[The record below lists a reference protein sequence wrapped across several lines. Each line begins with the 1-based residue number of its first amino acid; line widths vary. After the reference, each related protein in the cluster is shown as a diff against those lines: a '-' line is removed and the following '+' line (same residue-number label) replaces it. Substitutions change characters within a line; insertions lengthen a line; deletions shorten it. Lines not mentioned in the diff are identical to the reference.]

1 MRFFWIFLLYSI
13 VSFAQET
20 AWQSISI
27 SDGLSQGMIYDL
39 MQDREGFLWIATKD
53 GLNRYDGYNFKVFT
67 HDPYNEN
74 SISGN
79 TCTSLLQDSQGRIWI
94 GTEKDGLNLYDPQ
107 SGKFYHANI
116 VDNTQKE
123 ASNYNILR
131 LLTNNDGSIW
141 VMTDVAN
148 KIFKITLPKGY
159 PNQVDFS
166 HLVKS
171 VSPQNFVDKIP
182 IRNEKQSLG
191 IAYAKGLYNHK
202 YPDFFVGH
210 FNTNSSF
217 FKCLTDHKNRLWSI
231 ASQQIYCSVLGSKY
245 FIPFPKGEDLS
256 VLNQLED
263 GALLIT
269 NQRYLWLFKPDD
281 LLKIK
286 ALTPENAYA
295 VLPPNSPHLNLLIRD
310 KAGNIWGG
318 TRGYGLVKFNPHI
331 KQFRSYL
338 PKYSSGALFQD
349 QQKRVYFHANYF
361 PSYQFYRLNT
371 ETNQPESLPAPI
383 DDHKF
388 GHDALLQD
396 HKQQF
401 WVLSNLREQEPRSLV
416 LFDKNWKYIKQYRV
430 PLVGIIPDFSAR
442 FLETSDGRIW
452 IGLFDGKLFTFD
464 PSTEKFQTYSYKHL
478 LPKSGV
484 MVQTYALYQ
493 DKNTLWIATQIGLIK
508 ATNFLTK
515 PTFSLYKNS
524 KTDRKSLS
532 NDFVSGMINDPV
544 SPDKYLW
551 VSTKG
556 GGLEKLNKQT
566 SEFEHFTEA
575 QGLPN
580 KVVYG
585 IVEGDDHNLWM
596 STNRGIACLN
606 PKTLIF
612 NNFNK
617 SDGLQDNEF
626 NTNSYYKAPDGT
638 LLFGGINGVTL
649 FKASELNQNHSTPI
663 TKIINLKINNQ
674 PVEVNDESGILDK
687 PIETCSILQ
696 LKHDQNLVTLEFGV
710 MDFTNSVKNRFRY
723 RLDGIDNKWVEAGT
737 NRFANYGQLPAGDYT
752 FNVMGSLNGEVW
764 SKPVMLK
771 IRISPPIYRTWWAY
785 LLYVVL
791 FGWIV
796 YRWYQSQL
804 NRVRLQQQLFYTNK
818 ETERLAELDTLKTRF
833 FTNISHEFRT
843 PLTLLVGPLED
854 LKQKYPQESIIQMM
868 QQNLIRLQTLIN
880 QLLDLSKLEAG
891 EMKSHAQQGDI
902 ALFLRQLFASFE
914 SLAQSKNIIF
924 QYDQNRINHIVYFDA
939 DKIEKIIT
947 NLLSNAFKF
956 TAANGRITA
965 TVEYTTHLLKD
976 QTEERMTLTI
986 SDNGI
991 GIEAERLPRIFD
1003 RFYQVDDSNRRNY
1016 EGTGIGLALVK
1027 EMVDVLKGHIEVS
1040 SVLTQGTTFKV
1051 SIPFDLEQA
1060 SSEAPTEL
1068 PALSPTLPF
1077 STPIIAPPKPSSN
1090 GTEPILLIVED
1101 NPDLRLYVRSIFE
1114 GNYQVIE
1121 ARDGQEG
1128 LDKVNEYLPDIII
1141 CDLMMPHLDGFGFCQ
1156 SIKTDLRTNH
1166 IPVIMLTAKA
1176 SLEDRLEGLS
1186 LGADDYISKPFNAEE
1201 LKIRVQNLRQQRQLL
1216 QEKYSISTSQFS
1228 KDTEPQPIDP
1238 FLEKANHIIQ
1248 QNLSDSNF
1256 NVDSFAEQMAIT
1268 SVQLR
1273 RKIKALT
1280 NQTITEYVRNYRLL
1294 VAATLLQKN
1303 EKTVSEVAYQVG
1315 FESLPYFSKMFF
1327 EKFGKNPSDWK

>member
-27 SDGLSQGMIYDL
+27 ADGLSQGMIYDL

-107 SGKFYHANI
+107 RGKFYHANI

-141 VMTDVAN
+141 IMTDVAN

-191 IAYAKGLYNHK
+191 MAYAKGLYNHK

-217 FKCLTDHKNRLWSI
+217 FKCLSDHKNRLWSI

-245 FIPFPKGEDLS
+245 FIPFPQGEDLS

-263 GALLIT
+263 GTLLIT
-269 NQRYLWLFKPDD
+269 NQRHLWLFKPDD

-295 VLPPNSPHLNLLIRD
+295 VLPPNSPRLNLLIRD

-401 WVLSNLREQEPRSLV
+401 WVLSNLREQEPRNLV

-442 FLETSDGRIW
+442 LLETSDGRIW

-493 DKNTLWIATQIGLIK
+493 DKNTLWIATQKGLIK
-508 ATNFLTK
+508 ATNFLKK

-556 GGLEKLNKQT
+556 GGLEKFNKQT

-585 IVEGDDHNLWM
+585 IVEGDDQNLWM

-674 PVEVNDESGILDK
+674 PIEVNDESGILDK

-737 NRFANYGQLPAGDYT
+737 NRFANYGQLPVGDYT

-891 EMKSHAQQGDI
+891 QMKSHAQQGDI

-956 TAANGRITA
+956 TATNGRITA

-1027 EMVDVLKGHIEVS
+1027 EMVDVLKGQIEVS

-1051 SIPFDLEQA
+1051 SIPFALEQA
-1060 SSEAPTEL
+1060 SAEATAEL

-1077 STPIIAPPKPSSN
+1077 STPTIAQPKPSPN

-1101 NPDLRLYVRSIFE
+1101 NPDLRLYVRTIFE
-1114 GNYQVIE
+1114 ENYQVIE

-1128 LDKVNEYLPDIII
+1128 LNKVNEYLPDIII
-1141 CDLMMPHLDGFGFCQ
+1141 CDLMMPHLDGFSFCKLV
-1156 SIKTDLRTNH
+1156 KTDLRTNH

-1201 LKIRVQNLRQQRQLL
+1201 LKVRVQNLRQQRQLL
-1216 QEKYSISTSQFS
+1216 QEKYSISPSQFS

-1248 QNLSDSNF
+1248 KNLSDSNF

-1315 FESLPYFSKMFF
+1315 FESLPYFSKMFL